1 MTRRPMPLK
10 QSDTATATGII
21 GAIYAVSGG
30 LKAVAV
36 SDCFNGI
43 GLLVVGMWV
52 PLAAIS
58 MLPNGLNDLFNYPEN
73 IQVLTRTCP
82 VWDETTRV
90 RADTYPSIPWNVVPF
105 GMTMNNMY
113 YWATNQIIVQRALGA
128 ESLAQG
134 QKGVL
139 FAACMKIIG
148 FGFLCMPGIL
158 GVVFER
164 MGIQDANGI
173 PFVIGEKA
181 DTVYPQMVNFVMP
194 VWSQGLFLGVLL
206 GSVLSTFNSALN
218 SASTMFSLEIYKI
231 YIDTEATQESLVK
244 VGGFFGIIL
253 ALATFFIAPQF
264 AGSPGIFNQLQ
275 LFNTIISLPIL
286 SVFFVGILT
295 TLPDA
300 LAAKSGF
307 IVGACVMLGM
317 QALNPGNPLYDEAPA
332 FAHVHFLHVFELA
345 FLVAM
350 EVIAIMTYS
359 PVLRKLVGGSGTP
372 TRYVPKANQNV
383 VDMTPFA
390 SLHLIILG
398 NAIALTTLL
407 AVLQFA
413 SVIGF
418 YIFWLVWFV
427 VATLLILAPVPD
439 AVPVDRKEAVGSFLA
454 SLRTNTFD
462 QAAVKAA

>member
-58 MLPNGLNDLFNYPEN
+58 MLPNGLSDLFSNPEN
-73 IQVLTRTCP
+73 LQVLTRSCP

-90 RADTYPSIPWNVVPF
+90 RTDTYPSIPWQVVPF
-105 GMTMNNMY
+105 GLTMNNMY
-113 YWATNQIIVQRALGA
+113 YWATNQVIVQRALGA

-139 FAACMKIIG
+139 FAACMKVMG
-148 FGFLCMPGIL
+148 FAFLCMPGVL

-164 MGIQDANGI
+164 MGIQDANGV
-173 PFVIGEKA
+173 PFVIGAKA
-181 DTVYPQMVNFVMP
+181 DTVYPQMVTFVMP
-194 VWSQGLFLGVLL
+194 GWSLGLFLGVLL

-231 YIDTEATQESLVK
+231 YIDTEASEESLVK
-244 VGGFFGIIL
+244 VGSFFGIFL
-253 ALATFFIAPQF
+253 ALGSFFIAPQF
-264 AGSPGIFNQLQ
+264 AGSTGIFNLLQ
-275 LFNTIISLPIL
+275 LLNTMVSLPIL

-307 IVGACVMLGM
+307 LVGAACILGM
-317 QALNPGNPLYDEAPA
+317 QFLNGGFPLYDEAPA
-332 FAHVHFLHVFELA
+332 YAHVHFLHIFELS

-350 EVIAIMTYS
+350 EVIAVMTYS
-359 PVLRKLVGGSGTP
+359 PMLRKLVGGT
-372 TRYVPKANQNV
+372 
-383 VDMTPFA
+383 
-390 SLHLIILG
+390 
-398 NAIALTTLL
+398 
-407 AVLQFA
+407 
-413 SVIGF
+413 
-418 YIFWLVWFV
+418 
-427 VATLLILAPVPD
+427 
-439 AVPVDRKEAVGSFLA
+439 
-454 SLRTNTFD
+454 
-462 QAAVKAA
+462 AA